1 MPSTFE
7 PSFHDKLAQAQY
19 EDLLKAR
26 VVNQAKAVYHEDQFR
41 DCTFDV
47 IIRSSTFH
55 HVENGNII
63 ASLIA
68 YPVANN
74 NLHAPWIPLLD
85 SLGSNTESVYK
96 SLNDALRVKPL
107 YLHVIWRMQRN
118 YSTNVEVDEVF
129 ATRCH
134 DVYQEQFSVNC

>member
-41 DCTFDV
+41 DC
-47 IIRSSTFH
+47 TFH

-96 SLNDALRVKPL
+96 SLNDALRVKVNTVLTSVPAC
-107 YLHVIWRMQRN
+107 YLEDAEELLNQ
-118 YSTNVEVDEVF
+118 
-129 ATRCH
+129 C
-134 DVYQEQFSVNC
+134 

>member
-7 PSFHDKLAQAQY
+7 PSVHEKLAQAQY

-26 VVNQAKAVYHEDQFR
+26 VVNQAKAVYHEDRFR

-47 IIRSSTFH
+47 IIMSFTSNDA
-55 HVENGNII
+55 ENGNII
-63 ASLIA
+63 ASLIV

-74 NLHAPWIPLLD
+74 NYAPWRPLLQ

-96 SLNDALRVKPL
+96 SLYDALRVK
-107 YLHVIWRMQRN
+107 IN
-118 YSTNVEVDEVF
+118 
-129 ATRCH
+129 
-134 DVYQEQFSVNC
+134 SVLS